1 MGRIDRHLTA
11 CLALYA
17 VGIQLALSQ
26 MVLLLHTVV
35 IMRPIVGGALPMSVF
50 WDAYVGALPNV
61 FYLTLPLSVAF
72 ALIFGYAHFARER
85 TFVALFSA
93 GVSFWRMARPGLIV
107 AASAAAAGA
116 IVAHVWAPLG
126 AKRLEDAR
134 HYVLVELPHRM
145 LPENQFVDIL
155 PSRLTIY
162 LKSWAEPDLAA
173 RISLYDRR
181 DDHEHKIIDAKLGRF
196 VRQGDA
202 LTIVFRDGMLHTFE
216 VASGRTQSV
225 AFREFAVNYE
235 LRVDP
240 AAPARRVPQFYEQDT
255 LALYAPSAGVR
266 ADPVQFRRSQAELHK
281 RMAAPFF
288 VLCYASLII
297 AAAFFLDRTGRRA
310 SVFLG
315 VLPLT
320 LCCGHIALIVLFET
334 GVRAGP
340 GVVFAAYALLAGFV
354 VFGAALIHMHDSGR
368 LPKFAPG
375 LRARLGR
382 AAGALALAGGAPP
395 IPLRPALSRPRWAR
409 GRAASAERSR

>member
-11 CLALYA
+11 SLALYA

-35 IMRPIVGGALPMSVF
+35 IMRPIIGGALPMSVF

-72 ALIFGYAHFARER
+72 ALIFGYAHFARDR

-107 AASAAAAGA
+107 AACAAAAGA
-116 IVAHVWAPLG
+116 FVAHALAPLG

-134 HYVLVELPHRM
+134 HYVLVELPHRL
-145 LPENQFVDIL
+145 LPENQFVDVM

-162 LKSWAEPDLAA
+162 LKSWAEPDLAS

-181 DDHEHKIIDAKLGRF
+181 DEQEHKIIDAKLGRF

-202 LTIVFRDGMLHTFE
+202 LTIVFRDGTLHTFE
-216 VASGRTQSV
+216 VSSGRMQSV

-235 LRVDP
+235 LRTDP
-240 AAPARRVPQFYEQDT
+240 ATPARRVPQFYEQGT
-255 LALYAPSAGVR
+255 LALYAPSAEVR
-266 ADPVQFRRSQAELHK
+266 ADPVLLRRSQAEFHK
-281 RMAAPFF
+281 RLATPFF
-288 VLCYASLII
+288 ALCYASLII

-310 SVFLG
+310 SAFLG

-320 LCCGHIALIVLFET
+320 LCCGHIGLIVLFET

-340 GVVFAAYALLAGFV
+340 GVVFAAYALLAGLV
-354 VFGAALIHMHDSGR
+354 AFGAVLIHMHNSGR
-368 LPKFAPG
+368 LPRFVLVP
-375 LRARLGR
+375 RALVE
-382 AAGALALAGGAPP
+382 GAPLVRIRRKVATMLP
-395 IPLRPALSRPRWAR
+395 VRKELPR
-409 GRAASAERSR
+409 GEG

>member
-35 IMRPIVGGALPMSVF
+35 IMRPILGGALPMSVF

-107 AASAAAAGA
+107 ALCAASAGA
-116 IVAHVWAPLG
+116 IVAHVLAPLG

-134 HYVLVELPHRM
+134 HYVLVELPHRL
-145 LPENQFVDIL
+145 LPENQFVDVI
-155 PSRLTIY
+155 PSRLTLY
-162 LKSWAEPDLAA
+162 LKSWAEPDLAS

-181 DDHEHKIIDAKLGRF
+181 DDQEHKIIDAKLGRF
-196 VRQGDA
+196 LRRGDT
-202 LTIVFRDGMLHTFE
+202 LTIVFRDGNLHTFD
-216 VASGRTQSV
+216 VSGGRMRSV

-235 LRVDP
+235 LRTDP
-240 AAPARRVPQFYEQDT
+240 AASGRRVPQFYEQGT
-255 LALYAPSAGVR
+255 LALVGPPADVR
-266 ADPVQFRRSQAELHK
+266 ADAAQFRRSQAELHK
-281 RMAAPFF
+281 RLATPFF

-310 SVFLG
+310 SMYLG
-315 VLPLT
+315 VLPLA
-320 LCCGHIALIVLFET
+320 LCCGHIGLIVLFET

-340 GVVFAAYALLAGFV
+340 GVVFAAYALLAGF
-354 VFGAALIHMHDSGR
+354 FAAGAALIQMHDSGR
-368 LPKFAPG
+368 LPRFALGP
-375 LRARLGR
+375 RARFGR
-382 AAGALALAGGAPP
+382 ESGALALADGAPP
-395 IPLRPALSRPRWAR
+395 ARVGPAMFRPRWAR
-409 GRAASAERSR
+409 AHATSAERSR